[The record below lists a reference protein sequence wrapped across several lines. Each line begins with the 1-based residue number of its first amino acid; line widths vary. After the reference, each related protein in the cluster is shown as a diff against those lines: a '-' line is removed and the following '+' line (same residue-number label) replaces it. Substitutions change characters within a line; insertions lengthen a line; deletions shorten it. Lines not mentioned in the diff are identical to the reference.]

1 MKNKLHNT
9 YVTKGQLKF
18 IIATDIFIF
27 ATIAMILF
35 EMKKDSIRISYLMLG
50 LIFIAMGYNQYIYY
64 KNNDKN
70 KKFLTMMIIYG
81 FIGLVVLGYGVLKI
95 ING

>member
-27 ATIAMILF
+27 ATIAMIIF
-35 EMKKDSIRISYLMLG
+35 EMRKENIRFSYLMLG
-50 LIFIAMGYNQYIYY
+50 LIFILMGYNQYIYY

-70 KKFLTMMIIYG
+70 KRFLAMMSIYG
-81 FIGLVVLGYGVLKI
+81 VIGLIVLVFGVLKI
-95 ING
+95 IQG

>member
-70 KKFLTMMIIYG
+70 NKFLTMMIIYG